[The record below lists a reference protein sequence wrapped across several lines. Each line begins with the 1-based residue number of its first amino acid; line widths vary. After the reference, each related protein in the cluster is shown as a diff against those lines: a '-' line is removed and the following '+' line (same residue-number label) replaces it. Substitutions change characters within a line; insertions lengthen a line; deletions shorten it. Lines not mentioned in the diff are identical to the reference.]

1 MVQEVRSLLFTQVPC
16 LRNDQVLLM
25 KRNKEPNLGQWVAP
39 GGKIEKGEAPYECA
53 IRELREETG
62 LEVHRIHLRGI
73 VSIVMPT
80 ILRPCM
86 QFLFVV
92 TDFSG
97 HLVADER
104 EGTLR
109 WWPVDEVQHLYTPQD
124 VSVWMPHIL
133 DMHRPFYQAK
143 YVFDNDWHLKEVIEH
158 TACVSQG

>member
-1 MVQEVRSLLFTQVPC
+1 MDQEARSLLFTQVPC

-25 KRNKEPNLGQWVAP
+25 ERNKEPNLGQWVAP
-39 GGKIEKGEAPYECA
+39 GGKIEKDEAPYECA

-62 LEVHRIHLRGI
+62 LEAQRIHLRGI

-80 ILRPCM
+80 IPRACM

-97 HLVADER
+97 QLLADER

-109 WWPVDEVQHLYTPQD
+109 WWPVQEVQHLSTPQD

-133 DMHRPFYQAK
+133 DLHRPFYQAK
-143 YVFDNDWHLKEVIEH
+143 YIYDVHWDLMEVIEH
-158 TACVSQG
+158 TTCVSQS